1 MQFIFPI
8 LFFVISNF
16 DYFKKYIFISLNFL
30 CIFLFHSMRNFAF
43 LFASILQ
50 KVIYI
55 YSIKLRLAIEQFNYH
70 FIDD

>member
-1 MQFIFPI
+1 M
-8 LFFVISNF
+8 
-16 DYFKKYIFISLNFL
+16 
-30 CIFLFHSMRNFAF
+30 FLFHLIRNFAF